1 MENKVNKARLKEHL
15 NSWIKVLSTKE
26 HLDLFIKNN
35 EKMSEEEKV
44 AYVQLW
50 EEAKGQEPVEA
61 AEDNTPSFQEYWE
74 LEKAIEEEVVEED
87 TFVLSEEFRVASKK
101 NKKNK

>member
-35 EKMSEEEKV
+35 EKMSEEEKL

-50 EEAKGQEPVEA
+50 EEAKGQEPVEEV
-61 AEDNTPSFQEYWE
+61 AEEEEP
-74 LEKAIEEEVVEED
+74 IEEVEEEN
-87 TFVLSEEFRVASKK
+87 TAFVLSEEFRITSKK

>member
-35 EKMSEEEKV
+35 EKMSEEEKL

-50 EEAKGQEPVEA
+50 EEAKGQEPVEEVA
-61 AEDNTPSFQEYWE
+61 
-74 LEKAIEEEVVEED
+74 EEEVAEEEEPIEEVEEEN
-87 TFVLSEEFRVASKK
+87 TAFVLSEEFRITSKK

>member
-1 MENKVNKARLKEHL
+1 MENKVNKTRLKEHL

-50 EEAKGQEPVEA
+50 EEAKGQEPVEEVA
-61 AEDNTPSFQEYWE
+61 
-74 LEKAIEEEVVEED
+74 EEEVAEEEVAEEELEEEN
-87 TFVLSEEFRVASKK
+87 TAFVLSEEFRITSKK

>member
-1 MENKVNKARLKEHL
+1 MENKINEARLKEHL

-50 EEAKGQEPVEA
+50 EEAKGQEPVEEVA
-61 AEDNTPSFQEYWE
+61 
-74 LEKAIEEEVVEED
+74 EEEVAEEEVAEEELEEEN
-87 TFVLSEEFRVASKK
+87 TAFVLSEEFRITSKK

>member
-1 MENKVNKARLKEHL
+1 VENKINEARLKEHL
-15 NSWIKVLSTKE
+15 KSWIKVLPTKE

-35 EKMSEEEKV
+35 EKMSDEDKV
-44 AYVQLW
+44 TYTKLW
-50 EEAKGQEPVEA
+50 EEAMGQESVEEAVDNPV
-61 AEDNTPSFQEYWE
+61 SQEYWE

-87 TFVLSEEFRVASKK
+87 TFVLGEEFRVTSKK

>member
-1 MENKVNKARLKEHL
+1 MENKVNKTRLKEHL

-50 EEAKGQEPVEA
+50 EEAKGQEPVEEVA
-61 AEDNTPSFQEYWE
+61 
-74 LEKAIEEEVVEED
+74 EEEVAEEEVAEEEVAEEELEEEN
-87 TFVLSEEFRVASKK
+87 TAFVLSEEFRITSKK